1 MKFKVIKQGLF
12 SLMAASVLLQTP
24 VLTQAAHAERNEHFD
39 TAQAMYLANEEIKV
53 FSCGLP
59 YKSLGSAIDTDSYW
73 YSLYNLGNLSMMSGM
88 GVHLVNGPVGV
99 MMSNQNK
106 AMFPTPQDFMMSK
119 VKQFMMRSGLKDMPK
134 NMYPTYLPFAGGTP
148 QFTRSINPF
157 DAETLRWSPQSFDT
171 QIKMDALGQ
180 TVMKQ
185 VLWSED
191 FFSAHRGTQL
201 GRTEMD
207 GFRGGV
213 LTAASLNALMALKDQ
228 LAFDG
233 SKFAPVD
240 PMNYEPM
247 KGLRYF
253 PHAVEP
259 QLQSSMPGMP
269 AMLTG
274 FKVKDAHSR
283 LFDQS
288 SLLWAASEFYF
299 YSDPLV
305 KDSFDVIFGEE
316 AQGALFPTMPH
327 MLAKGV
333 SAVLLKNLMAM
344 HQNGKNGVFVDQA
357 RPGHQDSWVSTASS
371 GMLISALENSA
382 KAFHDDPMLKQMATQ
397 FLTAQADF
405 LVNKLQTPDGRFYTG
420 FHLDQ
425 QKPES
430 GAFTLE
436 SQGFAIKA
444 LVLAHQVTGKEV
456 YQLAAQR
463 GYEALKKYFWAEEA
477 QVFKAHDADQDETT
491 LDAQSIAATLGALR
505 ELALQSDGS
514 ARKDLVAYMSKFF
527 EHSVKREDGQGLQ
540 LAEMGETGEMMP
552 EDEMEMVK
560 MTLQM
565 SQMMRMP
572 EEKRM
577 EMMMGMRDS
586 DEDGT
591 PNPMFAGGMFGTAP
605 VTAQS
610 ITVALN

>member
-1 MKFKVIKQGLF
+1 MMKMNPLKQGLF
-12 SLMAASVLLQTP
+12 SLIAASVLLQTP
-24 VLTQAAHAERNEHFD
+24 ALTQAAQAQRNEHFD

-106 AMFPTPQDFMMSK
+106 SMFPTPKDFMMSK
-119 VKQFMMRSGLKDMPK
+119 VKQFMMRSGLKEMPK

-148 QFTRSINPF
+148 QFTHSINPF
-157 DAETLRWSPQSFDT
+157 DAETLRWNPQSFDT
-171 QIKMDALGQ
+171 QIQMAALGQ

-191 FFSAHRGTQL
+191 FFSAHRGNQL

-233 SKFAPVD
+233 HQFAPVD
-240 PMNYEPM
+240 PMNYDPM

-269 AMLTG
+269 AMLRG
-274 FKVKDAHSR
+274 FKVKDASSL
-283 LFDQS
+283 LFDQA

-299 YSDPLV
+299 YSDPMV
-305 KDSFDVIFGEE
+305 KDSFDAIFGEE
-316 AQGALFPTMPH
+316 SQGALFPAMPH

-344 HQNGKNGVFVDQA
+344 HQDSSMVLVDQA
-357 RPGHQDSWVSTASS
+357 RPGHKEPRVSAASS
-371 GMLISALENSA
+371 GMVITALENTA
-382 KAFHDDPMLKQMATQ
+382 KAFHDDAMLKQMATQ

-405 LVNKLQTPDGRFYTG
+405 LVNKLQAPDGRFYTAYN
-420 FHLDQ
+420 LNQ
-425 QKPES
+425 KKPES

-444 LVLAHQVTGKEV
+444 LALAHQATGKES
-456 YQLAAQR
+456 YQLAAHR
-463 GYEALKKYFWAEEA
+463 GYEALKKYFWEEEA
-477 QVFKAHDADQDETT
+477 QIFKSQDSDQEETT

-505 ELALQSDGS
+505 ELALQSDGN

-565 SQMMRMP
+565 SQLMRMP